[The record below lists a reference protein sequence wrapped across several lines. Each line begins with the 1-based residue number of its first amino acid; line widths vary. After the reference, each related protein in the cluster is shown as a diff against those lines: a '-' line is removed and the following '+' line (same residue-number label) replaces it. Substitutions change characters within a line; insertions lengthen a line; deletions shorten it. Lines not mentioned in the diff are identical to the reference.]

1 MAMGTILAGTRG
13 EGGQS
18 LVEYAMILVLVALAA
33 VIGLTMFGKGLLNLY
48 QTIVTS
54 F

>member
-1 MAMGTILAGTRG
+1 MVTGTILAGIRG

-33 VIGLTMFGKGLLNLY
+33 VIGLTMFGTGLLNLY